1 MPATVANVTNFTDNS
16 FSSTVSFSHTSSG
29 TNPCLV
35 LSIRSASDNGGPA
48 VVVTGC
54 TFNGDN
60 LVAVGGTSTSIND
73 AANGVHIHTEIWGL
87 LNPDAGTFTV
97 QVSFDGSPLEV
108 AVTAYTFAGVD
119 GATPLGTGV
128 SATGTSSTATVDASS
143 QTDALVLDAIV
154 ASGFAGSITVGAS
167 QTERH
172 NVVIGGF
179 GVYGSSTEPGASTVT
194 MSWDLGASD
203 DWAISAVSVNPASAP
218 PATLTISVS
227 DSIVVPD
234 VIVVESI
241 QRLLVSAS
249 DAVTVT
255 EFVSA
260 GRTLGISR
268 FDLVTVTEFATI
280 DLSLRRIT
288 VFDAV
293 GVADAIFLSSI
304 APRMIDVSDSVG
316 VNVGAAQVSWTA
328 NTEPDLAGYKVYYGT
343 SSGVYT
349 TVIDVGLTAT
359 PATPSHTIYNLTK
372 GVTYYFNVTA
382 YDTSNNESGF
392 GTEVSKLV
400 RGPVG
405 NWYQVSI
412 LQGSLTKI
420 ESVSVAEAVTVN
432 VAPKPS
438 ASDLRSVAEFWQVF
452 IANNGSVGIDTLTIT
467 ESVSLLLAT
476 APTVTISVFE
486 AVTLSESITLK
497 RPELLST
504 FDAVTIAES
513 HSLDIVSGVSGAD
526 SITVEEAVSLVF
538 PTNQIS
544 PFDSLAVTELVSLM
558 LNPAQFSVFD
568 QIFMGEGH
576 EGRFVAI
583 GTGTGDGTGRVTQ
596 IAGISGITVIT

>member
-1 MPATVANVTNFTDNS
+1 MAVTIANTTTQTYS
-16 FSSTVSFSHTSSG
+16 GGGIPSFSHTSSG
-29 TNPCLV
+29 SDRLLV
-35 LSIRSASDNGGPA
+35 VR
-48 VVVTGC
+48 
-54 TFNGDN
+54 
-60 LVAVGGTSTSIND
+60 VGYFADLDTTTVSGITY
-73 AANGVHIHTEIWGL
+73 NGVNLTFVPNSFRQVAAGGGFFTTVESYYL
-87 LNPDAGTFTV
+87 LNPPSGTFTV
-97 QVSFDGSPLEV
+97 QVSFGAVIFDGV
-108 AVTAYTFAGVD
+108 AVATTLQDVDSGTPVGSAD
-119 GATPLGTGV
+119 GATGSDTTPTI
-128 SATGTSSTATVDASS
+128 TVTS
-143 QTDALVLDAIV
+143 QTDGLVLDILSRV
-154 ASGFAGSITVGAS
+154 HDGDSLSVGAD
-167 QTERH
+167 QTTQYNAGTVE
-172 NVVIGGF
+172 GF
-179 GVYGSSTEPGASTVT
+179 SIHGASSEPGASSVT
-194 MSWDLGASD
+194 MSWSTTNSAA
-203 DWAISAVSVNPASAP
+203 WAIAAVPVNPVSAP
-218 PATLTISVS
+218 PAVITVSVS

-249 DAVTVT
+249 DAVTLT

-293 GVADAIFLSSI
+293 GVADAVFLSSI
-304 APRMIDVSDSVG
+304 APRVISVSDSVG

-372 GVTYYFNVTA
+372 GVTYFFNVTA

-476 APTVTISVFE
+476 APTLTISVFE

-497 RPELLST
+497 RPELLSS
-504 FDAVTIAES
+504 FDAVTVAES
-513 HSLDIVSGVSGAD
+513 HSIEIVSGVSGAD
-526 SITVEEAVSLVF
+526 AITVEEAVTIIF

-544 PFDSLAVTELVSLM
+544 PFDTLAITELVSLM